1 MTYVNFTCMKSPK
14 HALMISYTSIYK
26 RFTNKNFIFINY
38 VLTVLYIDISNRR
51 MSWIYMLLNIINIY
65 HQYIYALHVFRKHLS
80 KSTPTFLYF
89 DLYIDSLWR
98 LDVAQRLHLTISR
111 VHLALDIITS
121 SCVIQITV

>member
-1 MTYVNFTCMKSPK
+1 MNFTCMESTK

-26 RFTNKNFIFINY
+26 RFTYKNFTLINY
-38 VLTVLYIDISNRR
+38 LLTVLYIDISNRR
-51 MSWIYMLLNIINIY
+51 MSSIYMLLNIINIY

-89 DLYIDSLWR
+89 DLYIDSLLR

-111 VHLALDIITS
+111 VHLAVDITS